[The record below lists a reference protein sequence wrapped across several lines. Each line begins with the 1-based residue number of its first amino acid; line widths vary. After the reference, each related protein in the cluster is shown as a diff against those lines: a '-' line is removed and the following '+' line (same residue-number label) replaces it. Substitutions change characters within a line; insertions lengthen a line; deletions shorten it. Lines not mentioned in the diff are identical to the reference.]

1 MAEKIDNLV
10 LRHLREMRTDAKAFR
25 KETHANFG
33 KVFHRL
39 SLVEARLTS
48 LEKHM
53 AALLAVVPA
62 MNERMDGFEVR
73 LAALEARLSG

>member
-1 MAEKIDNLV
+1 MAEKTDNLV
-10 LRHLREMRTDAKAFR
+10 LRHLREMRADAKSFR
-25 KETHANFG
+25 KETRANFG

-62 MNERMDGFEVR
+62 MNERMDGFEMR

>member
-1 MAEKIDNLV
+1 MAEKINNLV
-10 LRHLREMRTDAKAFR
+10 LRHLREMRADAKAFR
-25 KETHANFG
+25 KETRDNFG
-33 KVFHRL
+33 KVFRRL

-53 AALLAVVPA
+53 AAVLAVVPA
-62 MNERMDGFEVR
+62 MNERMEGFETR

>member
-1 MAEKIDNLV
+1 MAEKTDNIV
-10 LRHLREMRTDAKAFR
+10 LRHLREIRADAKAFH
-25 KETHANFG
+25 KETRVDFG

-53 AALLAVVPA
+53 AALLAVVPQ
-62 MNERMDGFEVR
+62 
-73 LAALEARLSG
+73 